1 MTESA
6 SQANVRFNP
15 PPNWPRPP
23 LGWRPPPGWAPD
35 PAWGPPPPGW
45 VLWVPVQPE
54 PPADHQPNGHPVQV
68 RLALPPLPPPT
79 PATGGTK
86 NRYQALTGDYARLRE
101 WAHQVMALDPF
112 QVIAEAEKT
121 RAGLA
126 EETERVHTELAAET
140 ERVRSELAAEVERA
154 RTGLATESERAEREL
169 ADLRAQTQ
177 DVRAKLAELRKQVV
191 TTDEAFLLQE
201 AGMYE
206 YQHPLGNVVAYK
218 ARLATVKDK
227 MKAMVRAGDAVL
239 TPVPWTVN
247 GSARSGAKMLRD
259 HSRLMLRAYNTEA
272 DNLVRTM
279 RPHRLDSSIE
289 RLDKSR
295 EMITRLGKT
304 ESISIS
310 DAYHR
315 LRVEEL
321 ELTADYQNKLEEEKE
336 LARAER
342 ERQREEQAAQR
353 DFEREKA
360 RLEKERSH
368 YRSALDRV
376 EARGDTAKIEELRA
390 KLDEVE
396 TAIDGVERREANT
409 RAGYVYIISNIGAFG
424 EHMVKIGM
432 TRRLTPEDRIREL
445 GDASVPFRFDAH
457 ALIFSEDAVGLE
469 TRLHHELDD
478 RRVNRVNLRRE
489 FFYATPA
496 EVRDVLEQIGGQHLI
511 EYTDLPEA
519 AEWRAS
525 REHH

>member
-1 MTESA
+1 MTESV
-6 SQANVRFNP
+6 SRSNVRFNP

-23 LGWRPPPGWAPD
+23 LGWRPPPGWTPD

-45 VLWVPVQPE
+45 VLWVPE
-54 PPADHQPNGHPVQV
+54 PPAVLV
-68 RLALPPLPPPT
+68 LPPLPPPT
-79 PATGGTK
+79 PAAGGTK
-86 NRYQALTGDYARLRE
+86 NRYRALTGDYARLRE
-101 WAHQVMALDPF
+101 WANQVMALDPF
-112 QVIAEAEKT
+112 QVITEAENV

-126 EETERVHTELAAET
+126 E
-140 ERVRSELAAEVERA
+140 
-154 RTGLATESERAEREL
+154 ESERAEREL
-169 ADLRAQTQ
+169 ADLRART
-177 DVRAKLAELRKQVV
+177 DAVRAKLAELREQVV

-206 YQHPLGNVVAYK
+206 YQHPLDNVVAYR

-239 TPVPWTVN
+239 TPVSWTVN

-295 EMITRLGKT
+295 EMITRVGKT

-310 DAYHR
+310 DDYHR

-342 ERQREEQAAQR
+342 ERQREEQASQR
-353 DFEREKA
+353 EFEREKA

-376 EARGDTAKIEELRA
+376 EARGDTAKVEELRS

-432 TRRLTPEDRIREL
+432 TRRLAPEDRIREL

-457 ALIFSEDAVGLE
+457 ALIFSEDAVDLE
-469 TRLHHELDD
+469 TRLHRELDD

-496 EVRDVLEQIGGQHLI
+496 EVREVLERIGGQHLI
-511 EYTDLPEA
+511 EYTELPEA

-525 REHH
+525 RERR